1 MTESLTLFEV
11 LERSGADVSVY
22 DVGRRVGRLPRKR
35 CLAFERA
42 CAPYPLPLQ
51 RKAWCAFVHAAG
63 ESDQPVI
70 WFIRLDLDEQGLLV
84 QAARDALLAR
94 LLESARAGASG
105 VDPQAELQDNPCAF
119 TPSATRMAQF
129 HARLSVD
136 RDLPPSRFA
145 AHAADYFSGRLGWS
159 QWEFVGYQG
168 IADIASRHRETPL
181 AAAIPFLP
189 DQPLQA
195 LCHCLENQ
203 RPDPPLRDALL
214 ARLAREMTADTP
226 VVARLAALVRA
237 LAGAVDAID
246 VKRHLLDVLEHPA
259 ARDIEIL
266 AALSGRAWE
275 ALLDRSLLDRFLD
288 RLAENDHGQ
297 PAFEAC
303 LDDLLSVPEMT
314 GPVRTALRDPGQP
327 DSVRT
332 AFGRMLQDAN

>member
-1 MTESLTLFEV
+1 MTETLTLFEL
-11 LERSGADVSVY
+11 LERGGADVSVY
-22 DVGRRVGRLPRKR
+22 DVGRRVGRLPRER

-42 CAPYPLPLQ
+42 GAPYPLPLQ
-51 RKAWCAFVHAAG
+51 RKAWCAFVHRIA
-63 ESDQPVI
+63 ENHEPVI

-94 LLESARAGASG
+94 LLESARADASG
-105 VDPQAELQDNPCAF
+105 IDAQAALQDNPCAF
-119 TPSATRMAQF
+119 APSATRMAQF

-136 RDLPPSRFA
+136 LDLPPSRFA
-145 AHAADYFSGRLGWS
+145 EHAKDYFSGRLGWS

-181 AAAIPFLP
+181 ADAIPYLP
-189 DQPLQA
+189 DPPLQA

-203 RPDPPLRDALL
+203 RPDRRLRDALL
-214 ARLAREMTADTP
+214 ARLEQEMAAAEP
-226 VVARLAALVRA
+226 VVARLAALARA
-237 LAGAVDAID
+237 LAGTVDATD
-246 VKRHLLDVLEHPA
+246 VRRRLLGLLEHPA

-266 AALSGRAWE
+266 AALSGKAWE

-288 RLAENDHGQ
+288 RLADNNHGQ

-314 GPVRTALRDPGQP
+314 TPVRMALRDPGQ
-327 DSVRT
+327 SNKVRT
-332 AFGRMLQDAN
+332 AFGRMLQGAD